1 MSSKSH
7 MCSKPS
13 NTATT
18 TPLSSTAVKEND
30 VIDKADLAEDVL
42 TVREASL
49 LLRVHPD
56 KVTALARRWLIPAGV
71 VGSRWRFSRRALL
84 AHLAKPQQGPIKPTR
99 KLADYPP
106 AKLIA
111 RVQKL
116 GGNLVVKEG
125 GLRIEG
131 LSQLSPKLKKAIQAN
146 VHQIIKEL
154 Q

>member
-1 MSSKSH
+1 V
-7 MCSKPS
+7 
-13 NTATT
+13 
-18 TPLSSTAVKEND
+18 LKENC
-30 VIDKADLAEDVL
+30 VINKTDLTGDVL

-56 KVTALARRWLIPAGV
+56 KLTALARRGIIPAGV
-71 VGSRWRFSRRALL
+71 VGSRWRFSRLALL
-84 AHLAKPQQGPIKPTR
+84 AHLATPQKGPIKPTR
-99 KLADYPP
+99 KLVDYPP

-116 GGNLVVKEG
+116 GGNLVVKDG

-131 LSQLSPKLKKAIQAN
+131 LSRLSPKLKKAIQAN